1 MPVVRV
7 IRREARQT
15 PTPTPTPAAPLTDPL
30 EVVTPAEMRR
40 QLRLPADTGDNDPY
54 TAIVETAIRSAVAFV
69 AANTT
74 VPLLDKA
81 VSYQVVV
88 ASDRGY
94 LTVPVAYIKSV
105 TRVRFWSESQGY
117 GAEPAGEVLAVNLG
131 RVVVQ
136 DRNAYV
142 YPPAGGW
149 PVRRAGSPLLVDV
162 VRGTSVDPD
171 DVLWQAIICAARLF
185 FQGYE
190 EIPEHH
196 AVFALMSAA
205 AP

>member
-117 GAEPAGEVLAVNLG
+117 GAEPAGEVIAVNLG
-131 RVVVQ
+131 RVVIQ

-142 YPPAGGW
+142 YPPTTDGW

-162 VRGTSVDPD
+162 VRGVTVDPD
-171 DVLWQAIICAARLF
+171 HVLFQAVIIAGREF
-185 FQGYE
+185 FHGFS
-190 EIPEHH
+190 EIPRNH
-196 AVFALMSAA
+196 AVYALMASV
-205 AP
+205 P

>member
-74 VPLLDKA
+74 VPLLDNA
-81 VSYQVVV
+81 VSAQVVV

-94 LTVPVAYIKSV
+94 VTVPLEHVRSV
-105 TRVRFWSESQGY
+105 TRVRYWSESQGY
-117 GAEPAGEVLAVNLG
+117 GAEPAGEVLPANLG
-131 RVVVQ
+131 RIVIQ
-136 DRNAYV
+136 DRTTYV

-162 VRGTSVDPD
+162 VRGVTVDPD
-171 DVLWQAIICAARLF
+171 HVLFQAVIIAGREF
-185 FQGYE
+185 FHGFS
-190 EIPEHH
+190 EIPRNH
-196 AVFALMSAA
+196 AVYALMASV
-205 AP
+205 P